1 MRPRVVSAASL
12 SYPGCMGEADRRLA
26 GIMAADVVGYSAM
39 VAVDEPATLARVR
52 RLRTDIIGPLAA
64 AHGGRLFKTTGDGF
78 LAAFASAVQALRCAI
93 AIQDRLRAQPD
104 GIRLRI
110 GLHQGEVVPEDDDL
124 LGDGVIIAARLEPLA
139 EPGGICLSARVCED
153 AAGKVA
159 LDLEDLGT
167 PDLKN
172 IATPI
177 QVFRIRP
184 GPSQVSP
191 AVLPPQRDLPSIAVL
206 PFANMSGDAD
216 QEYFADGLTE
226 DILTA
231 LTRFTQLKVI
241 ARNSTFVYKG
251 RAVSIRDVA
260 RDLGVRYV
268 VEGSVRRAGE
278 RIRVTAQLVEAATA
292 AHLWAE
298 RYDRAL
304 TDIFALQ
311 DEITERIVTTLVSNI
326 ERSIIE
332 QARRKPPGSLGA
344 YELFLHGREQRDLSR
359 YEGMLAAEKLFEQAI
374 ALDPNFALAH
384 AELAYIQYVHVTW
397 RVHPEQREARLAKG
411 FAHARRAL
419 QLEASLPLANRAL
432 GNLHLRAREYRD
444 AVTWTRRA
452 VELNPGEAESHAWL
466 ANVLSYVGRSAEA
479 LEQLDYARRLDPLQ
493 PPLWDFYIGR
503 ALVHLGR
510 YEEALPWLEASVR
523 RVLTFGHWWHYVA
536 AALAQL
542 GRLEEARSALL
553 AATSFRIFE
562 SIDEFRRY
570 GDYLDSVEFE
580 RLIEGL
586 RKAGLPE

>member
-1 MRPRVVSAASL
+1 
-12 SYPGCMGEADRRLA
+12 MGEADRRLA

-39 VAVDEPATLARVR
+39 VAANEPTALAGVRTLRIEV
-52 RLRTDIIGPLAA
+52 IEPLAL

-110 GLHQGEVVPEDDDL
+110 GVHQGEVVPEGDDL

-139 EPGGICLSARVCED
+139 EPGGICISARVRED

-159 LDLEDLGT
+159 LEAENLGT
-167 PDLKN
+167 PQLKN
-172 IATPI
+172 IAAPI

-184 GPSQVSP
+184 GPAQVSP
-191 AVLPPQRDLPSIAVL
+191 AALPSQHDLPSIAVL
-206 PFANMSGDAD
+206 PFANMSGDPD

-251 RAVSIRDVA
+251 RAVAIRDVA
-260 RDLGVRYV
+260 RDLGVRFV
-268 VEGSVRRAGE
+268 LEGSVRRAGG
-278 RIRVTAQLVEAATA
+278 RVRVTAQLIEAATA

-311 DEITERIVTTLVSNI
+311 DEITERIVTTLVTNI

-359 YEGMLAAEKLFEQAI
+359 YEGMLAAERWFEQAI

-411 FAHARRAL
+411 FVNARRAL
-419 QLEASLPLANRAL
+419 QLEGSLPLANRAI
-432 GNLHLRAREYRD
+432 GNLHLRAGEHAD
-444 AVTWTRRA
+444 AVMWARRA
-452 VELNPGEAESHAWL
+452 VELNPGEAENHAWL

-510 YEEALPWLEASVR
+510 DEEALPWLEASVR
-523 RVLTFGHWWHYVA
+523 RVPTLGHWRRYVA

-553 AATSFRIFE
+553 SATSIRFFE
-562 SIDEFRRY
+562 SIDEIRRY
-570 GDYLDSVEFE
+570 DDYLDSVEFQ
-580 RLIEGL
+580 RFIDGL
-586 RKAGLPE
+586 RKAGLPA

>member
-1 MRPRVVSAASL
+1 
-12 SYPGCMGEADRRLA
+12 MGEADRRLA

-39 VAVDEPATLARVR
+39 VGADELAALARVR
-52 RLRTDIIGPLAA
+52 ALRTEIIEPLAA
-64 AHGGRLFKTTGDGF
+64 AHGGRLFKITGDGF

-93 AIQDRLRAQPD
+93 AIQDRLRAQPE
-104 GIRLRI
+104 GLRLRI
-110 GLHQGEVVPEDDDL
+110 GVHQGEVVPEGDDL

-139 EPGGICLSARVCED
+139 EPGGICLSSRVRED

-159 LDLEDLGT
+159 LDAEDFGT
-167 PDLKN
+167 PELKN
-172 IATPI
+172 IGAPVR
-177 QVFRIRP
+177 VFHVRP
-184 GPSQVSP
+184 GPAQVSS
-191 AVLPPQRDLPSIAVL
+191 AVLPSQRDLPSIAVL
-206 PFANMSGDAD
+206 PFANMSGDPD

-231 LTRFTQLKVI
+231 LTRFKQLKVI
-241 ARNSTFVYKG
+241 ARNSTFVYKR

-268 VEGSVRRAGE
+268 LEGSVRRAGE

-304 TDIFALQ
+304 TDIYALQ
-311 DEITERIVTTLVSNI
+311 DEITERIVTTLVSSI

-344 YELFLHGREQRDLSR
+344 YELFLHGREQRNLSR

-397 RVHPEQREARLAKG
+397 RVHPEQRDAQLSKG
-411 FAHARRAL
+411 FAHAQRAL
-419 QLEASLPLANRAL
+419 ELEASLPLANRVL
-432 GNLHLRAREYRD
+432 GNLHLRAGEHAD
-444 AVTWTRRA
+444 AVMWSRRGL
-452 VELNPGEAESHAWL
+452 ELNPGEAEGHAWL

-479 LEQLDYARRLDPLQ
+479 LEQLDYARRLDPQQ
-493 PPLWDFYIGR
+493 PPAWDFYIGR

-510 YEEALPWLEASVR
+510 YEEALPWLEACAR
-523 RVLTFGHWWHYVA
+523 RAPTFGHGQRYEA

-553 AATSFRIFE
+553 SATSIRFFK
-562 SIDEFRRY
+562 SIDEIRRY
-570 GDYLDSVEFE
+570 DAYLDGIEFE
-580 RLIEGL
+580 RFIEGL

>member
-1 MRPRVVSAASL
+1 
-12 SYPGCMGEADRRLA
+12 MGEGNRRLA
-26 GIMAADVVGYSAM
+26 GIMAADVVGYSAL
-39 VAVDEPATLARVR
+39 VAADEPTALARVR
-52 RLRTDIIGPLAA
+52 TLRTEIIEPLAA
-64 AHGGRLFKTTGDGF
+64 AHDGRLFKTTGDGF
-78 LAAFASAVQALRCAI
+78 LSAFASAVQALRCAI
-93 AIQDRLRAQPD
+93 AIQERLRVQPD
-104 GIRLRI
+104 GLRLRI
-110 GLHQGEVVPEDDDL
+110 GVHQGEVVPEGDDL

-139 EPGGICLSARVCED
+139 EPGGICISARVRED

-159 LDLEDLGT
+159 LDAENLGT
-167 PDLKN
+167 PQLKN

-184 GPSQVSP
+184 GPTQVSP
-191 AVLPPQRDLPSIAVL
+191 AALPSLHDLPSIAVL
-206 PFANMSGDAD
+206 PFANLSGDPD

-251 RAVSIRDVA
+251 RAVSIHDLA

-268 VEGSVRRAGE
+268 LEGSVRRAGE
-278 RIRVTAQLVEAATA
+278 RLRVTAQLVEAATA
-292 AHLWAE
+292 AHVWAE

-311 DEITERIVTTLVSNI
+311 DEITERIVTTLVTSI

-397 RVHPEQREARLAKG
+397 RVHPERREAQLAKG
-411 FAHARRAL
+411 FANARRAL
-419 QLEASLPLANRAL
+419 QLEASLALANRAL
-432 GNLHLRAREYRD
+432 GNLHLRAREYAD
-444 AVTWTRRA
+444 ALIWSRRA

-523 RVLTFGHWWHYVA
+523 RVPTLGHWRRYVA

-553 AATSFRIFE
+553 SATSVRFFE
-562 SIDEFRRY
+562 SIDEIRRY
-570 GDYLDSVEFE
+570 DDYLDSVEFE
-580 RLIEGL
+580 RFIEGL